1 MPFLGRIHKVKKIQ
15 DILGYDFPR
24 GDRINCWTY
33 RLHDMIEET
42 LQIKNK
48 HGLHARP
55 AAHLVKIA
63 GKFKSDIKI
72 FKDGLEVN
80 AKSIMGVMMLAAEPG
95 SEVLIH
101 WTGRIELPG
110 DEVAELEIEVLKT
123 QSQAMVRQLNDIQRR
138 IDELEKK

>member
-1 MPFLGRIHKVKKIQ
+1 
-15 DILGYDFPR
+15 
-24 GDRINCWTY
+24 
-33 RLHDMIEET
+33 MIEET

-95 SEVLIH
+95 SEVLIQIV
-101 WTGRIELPG
+101 GEDEKQAIGELK
-110 DEVAELEIEVLKT
+110 ELF
-123 QSQAMVRQLNDIQRR
+123 
-138 IDELEKK
+138 EKKFYEE